1 MKQEGKKHSADA
13 RQAEEMEVSGGGTEN
28 KLNLL
33 GLGHSRKGREEIEE
47 MIRWKL
53 VKGRWWQ

>member
-1 MKQEGKKHSADA
+1 
-13 RQAEEMEVSGGGTEN
+13 MEVSGGGTEN